1 MSFDPL
7 NTDTNEVHQL
17 DDLNDRLYRRDLAG
31 RKPRRF
37 DALHPRN
44 FPVPK
49 DWSNTAQS
57 AKAGAASLVSH
68 PTFFRKFFYFALG
81 FAALAVLIVGFI
93 FLTGG
98 NTVSNDNIDINVL
111 GNSFTAGGE
120 ELPLQIEVV
129 NRNSSD
135 LELADLIVEY
145 DKGGDA
151 SSGATRVRTLESFGT
166 IRGGKSASKSISA
179 TLFGEQ
185 GTVKNINITFQYHLH
200 GSNAIF
206 VKQASF
212 PVTISSAPVSLTVES
227 PQNLTPN
234 QQITLTVTTKS
245 NSAATLSQM
254 LLSVAYPPG
263 FKFIKSV
270 PEADSFDHVW
280 KLGDLAPGAE
290 RSVAITGTLYGT
302 DGDAQAFRVYT
313 GAAKADDPT
322 KIGLTYNS
330 LLQSI
335 TLVKPFITAN
345 LTING
350 SGADQ
355 TPVSSAGVIDGGVA
369 YANNLSTE
377 VRNAQVTVSLSGNAL
392 DPASVLAPNGFY
404 DSSKGTITWDA
415 TTVPDLA
422 NLAPGDSGM
431 LSFSFKAKPLVSSGT
446 TLSSPSV
453 RLRVSIKGAQS
464 LDSGSLSEVTDFQER
479 TAIVSSDFGFSNAV
493 SHAGGPIANTG
504 PIPPKAGEPTTYTVT
519 WGITNSANMLANGTV
534 STTLP
539 TYVEWVGTISPS
551 GAPVLYD
558 GSSRVVTWNVG
569 QVPAGTGV
577 SGPSKSVSFQVRIT
591 PSTSQVGLVPALTLS
606 TKASAQDTF
615 TNQILTVSRAGL
627 STAISSEGSSGVV
640 SN

>member
-1 MSFDPL
+1 MPFDP
-7 NTDTNEVHQL
+7 NSPDSNEVHQL

-37 DALHPRN
+37 DSLHPRT
-44 FPVPK
+44 FSVPK
-49 DWSNTAQS
+49 EWSEKADEV
-57 AKAGAASLVSH
+57 KAGAVSLAKH

-81 FAALAVLIVGFI
+81 FAALSVIIVGLT

-98 NTVSNDNIDINVL
+98 NTVSNENIEINVL

-129 NRNSSD
+129 NKNSSD

-145 DKGGDA
+145 DKGGDTL
-151 SSGATRVRTLESFGT
+151 SGATRVRTLESFGT
-166 IRGGKSASKSISA
+166 VRGGKMATKSIIV

-185 GTVKNINITFQYHLH
+185 GSVKNINITFQYHLH

-206 VKQASF
+206 VKEATF

-234 QQITLTVTTKS
+234 QQITLTVKTKS

-254 LLSVAYPPG
+254 LLSVVYPPG

-270 PEADSFDHVW
+270 PEADSFDNVW

-322 KIGLTYNS
+322 RIGVTYNS

-335 TLVKPFITAN
+335 SLVKPFITAN

-350 SGADQ
+350 SGAEQ
-355 TPVSSAGVIDGGVA
+355 TPVSSAGIIDGGVA
-369 YANNLSTE
+369 YANNLPTS
-377 VRNAQVTVSLSGNAL
+377 VRNAQVTVSLTGNAL

-404 DSSKGTITWDA
+404 NSSKGTITWDA
-415 TTVPDLA
+415 TTVPGLA
-422 NLAPGDSGM
+422 NLGPGDSGM
-431 LSFSFKAKPLVSSGT
+431 LSFSFKAKPLVTSGT
-446 TLSSPSV
+446 TLSSPSI

-464 LDSGSLSEVTDFQER
+464 SDSGSLSEVTDFQER
-479 TAIVSSDFGFSNAV
+479 VAIVSSDFGFSNAV
-493 SHAGGPIANTG
+493 THVGGPIANTG
-504 PIPPKAGEPTTYTVT
+504 PIPPKVGEPTTYTVT
-519 WGITNSANMLANGTV
+519 WGVTNSANMLSSGMA

-539 TYVEWVGTISPS
+539 TYVEWVGTVSPS
-551 GAPVLYD
+551 GAPVTYD

-569 QVPAGTGV
+569 QIPAGTGV
-577 SGPSKSVSFQVRIT
+577 TGPSKSASFQVRIT
-591 PSTSQVGLVPALTLS
+591 PSISQVGLVPALTLA
-606 TKASAQDTF
+606 TKASAVDTF
-615 TNQILTVSRAGL
+615 TSQTLTISRAGL
-627 STAISSEGSSGVV
+627 STAIPSEGTSGVV
-640 SN
+640 TN